1 MKEDK
6 NDQEFSRRITFR
18 LTDKEWKRLGK
29 ILRRSRHQSIS
40 ELIRTMLFKGK
51 VTITVR
57 DNSLDIAME
66 KLSSISTDLRR
77 IGTNINQIVRKFHN
91 EKLTENKLILT
102 LEVGKQYQEVGEKV
116 DELLGVIKELSLKWL
131 PE

>member
-91 EKLTENKLILT
+91 EKLPENKLILT